1 MKLSPVSANGHGQ
14 STTKYHES
22 GGVVVQKS
30 ISLLVAV
37 LFATMMIDSV
47 TALGAPGVN
56 TEPDL
61 AGTEIASITH
71 DEVAKENQPWLFSIE
86 IDSEA
91 IANGTTV
98 EMVTVQICVN
108 QGICLSP
115 KPMELDRHGNNW
127 SGQTIPHWAEC
138 TFSDFECLST
148 YVNWKVT
155 LNNSEGNLSTIPE
168 TGFYTTW
175 SSCWIYLTESGG
187 DGCPKPAIADSE
199 DGFLPGFGIVL
210 TLTSLLAAGVASR
223 VWTHYD

>member
-1 MKLSPVSANGHGQ
+1 MEEMKLSPVSANGHGQ

-71 DEVAKENQPWLFSIE
+71 DEVAEENQPWLFSIE

-98 EMVTVQICVN
+98 EMVKI
-108 QGICLSP
+108 G
-115 KPMELDRHGNNW
+115 R
-127 SGQTIPHWAEC
+127 A
-138 TFSDFECLST
+138 
-148 YVNWKVT
+148 
-155 LNNSEGNLSTIPE
+155 
-168 TGFYTTW
+168 
-175 SSCWIYLTESGG
+175 SCRE
-187 DGCPKPAIADSE
+187 
-199 DGFLPGFGIVL
+199 
-210 TLTSLLAAGVASR
+210 R
-223 VWTHYD
+223 VWLKV